1 MKKSVWLMCL
11 LAGVVLMSG
20 CAGKYSDVKKLNAEF
35 VDIMKSYVADLEKA
49 DSAKEM
55 AKAMNSYAD
64 RLEKIWPKMQ
74 KQAEKYPE
82 LKGGGEMPE
91 ELKELQKESTEM
103 GMSMAGTFMKI
114 GPYMRDSEVM
124 KAQERIGKI
133 MTE

>member
-1 MKKSVWLMCL
+1 
-11 LAGVVLMSG
+11 
-20 CAGKYSDVKKLNAEF
+20 
-35 VDIMKSYVADLEKA
+35 
-49 DSAKEM
+49 
-55 AKAMNSYAD
+55 MNSFAD
-64 RLEKIWPKMQ
+64 ELEVLWPKMQ